1 VGFGALFQAVATILA
16 TTTGPLQI
24 PDLTPREKAALVV
37 VSGLPAPRGVGG
49 VLVQDFSRGLPRPR
63 NALLFVDQEGGT
75 ASTFDRLPPGR
86 PASSFATA
94 RGALA
99 AGRAT
104 GRSLH
109 RAGVDVDLAP
119 VVDLHGGPL
128 GSRHFARPELA
139 LAFALGLRAGN
150 TESCVKHFPG
160 LGTARVSTDES
171 PHVRA
176 RFVAREVSVFRR
188 AIRRGIRC
196 VMVGHAFYARL
207 GHLRASFNPR
217 AYRLLRKW
225 GFEGVAITDSASVF
239 GSREAV
245 PSALKA
251 VRAGADLVLFTSG
264 RDAACAPFA
273 RSFTGPAAAY
283 WTTAC
288 GAS

>member
-1 VGFGALFQAVATILA
+1 
-16 TTTGPLQI
+16 
-24 PDLTPREKAALVV
+24 
-37 VSGLPAPRGVGG
+37 
-49 VLVQDFSRGLPRPR
+49 
-63 NALLFVDQEGGT
+63 
-75 ASTFDRLPPGR
+75 
-86 PASSFATA
+86 
-94 RGALA
+94 
-99 AGRAT
+99 
-104 GRSLH
+104 
-109 RAGVDVDLAP
+109 
-119 VVDLHGGPL
+119 
-128 GSRHFARPELA
+128 
-139 LAFALGLRAGN
+139 
-150 TESCVKHFPG
+150 
-160 LGTARVSTDES
+160 
-171 PHVRA
+171 
-176 RFVAREVSVFRR
+176 
-188 AIRRGIRC
+188 
-196 VMVGHAFYARL
+196 MVGHAFYARL